1 VASNSICD
9 VQCFIVVLLWGWIMG
24 IVVIGVR
31 RGLRSIRGTFNCR
44 FEAMGNKVYF
54 DIMKLLLP
62 FCVFEFEV
70 VVLVIA
76 IAGQWIGLVLVI
88 IVVIVV
94 ELLRNGFVV

>member
-1 VASNSICD
+1 M
-9 VQCFIVVLLWGWIMG
+9 LWGWIMG
-24 IVVIGVR
+24 FVVIRVR
-31 RGLRSIRGTFNCR
+31 RRLNNIGGTFNCR

-76 IAGQWIGLVLVI
+76 ITRQ
-88 IVVIVV
+88 
-94 ELLRNGFVV
+94 

>member
-1 VASNSICD
+1 
-9 VQCFIVVLLWGWIMG
+9 VVMRVG
-24 IVVIGVR
+24 
-31 RGLRSIRGTFNCR
+31 RGLNNIGGTFNCR

-76 IAGQWIGLVLVI
+76 ITGQWLGLVVVI
-88 IVVIVV
+88 IVVIIV
-94 ELLRNGFVV
+94 ELVRNRFTV

>member
-1 VASNSICD
+1 MGL
-9 VQCFIVVLLWGWIMG
+9 VVM
-24 IVVIGVR
+24 GVR
-31 RGLRSIRGTFNCR
+31 RGLGNIEGTFNCG

-70 VVLVIA
+70 VI
-76 IAGQWIGLVLVI
+76 LVLAITGQFFGVVIVI

-94 ELLRNGFVV
+94 ELAGHGFTV

>member
-1 VASNSICD
+1 
-9 VQCFIVVLLWGWIMG
+9 MR
-24 IVVIGVR
+24 VR
-31 RGLRSIRGTFNCR
+31 RGLNNIGRTFNCG

-76 IAGQWIGLVLVI
+76 ITGQ
-88 IVVIVV
+88 
-94 ELLRNGFVV
+94 